1 MKKILGAVILVLIVF
16 FILVYISVSSTDKE
30 TSTAQI
36 LNTEDMETI
45 DFKKHDSVLV
55 SISTLYE
62 GSGLKDLIQGH
73 NYREA
78 WAEPVKI
85 PVAFLDT
92 LRGGLKIKEE
102 GGGKQTHSL
111 KLINSKGVMYTL
123 RSVNKDPQPLV
134 PEIAERLGLENI
146 IIDGISGQHP
156 FGAILSAAL
165 SEKAGVLHT
174 HPQMLFIPK
183 QKELGEFNERFGNKI
198 FLLEYETESDV
209 NWTDIKN
216 AHEIIETDD
225 LQELKAEYG
234 PRLKIDRNA
243 LVRLR
248 LFDMLIGDW
257 DRHAEQWGWVMQQQ
271 GDNFT
276 AIPIAGDRDNAFFNL
291 DGVLPAI
298 LTNENVQ
305 PLVRPFQ
312 KKIEYMP
319 GLVYPFDVYFL
330 YNTPEEV
337 FVEEAKSL
345 QKSLS
350 DKNISEAFK
359 VWPKSIYELNG
370 EEIKEKIQSRR
381 DDLVEYAIQFHK
393 IIQERGFLEKPLKGS
408 DDLEIPQ
415 GMIKCF
421 ECDDNQNNNQ

>member
-1 MKKILGAVILVLIVF
+1 MKKVLGAIILILIVF
-16 FILVYISVSSTDKE
+16 FVLVYISVSSTKKE
-30 TSTAQI
+30 SSTAHI
-36 LNTEDMETI
+36 LNSEDMEAI
-45 DFKKHDSVLV
+45 DFKKHDSVML

-62 GSGLKDLIQGH
+62 GSGLKDLMQGH

-92 LRGGLKIKEE
+92 LRGGLEIKEE

-111 KLINSKGVMYTL
+111 KLENPEGIMYTL

-134 PEIAERLGLENI
+134 PEIAKRLGLENI

-156 FGAILSAAL
+156 FGAILSASL
-165 SEKAGVLHT
+165 SDKAGVLHT

-183 QKELGEFNERFGNKI
+183 QKDLGKFNKNYGNKI

-209 NWTDIKN
+209 NWTKIKN

-225 LQELKAEYG
+225 LQELKAKYG
-234 PRLKIDRNA
+234 NHLKIDEHA

-257 DRHAEQWGWVMQQQ
+257 DRHAKQWGWVMQQQ
-271 GDNFT
+271 EDNYT
-276 AIPIAGDRDNAFFNL
+276 AIPLAGDRDNAFFNL
-291 DGVLPAI
+291 DGVIPAI
-298 LTNENVQ
+298 MTNENVQ

-312 KKIEYMP
+312 KNIEYMP

-330 YNTPEEV
+330 HTTAKEV
-337 FVEEAKSL
+337 FIEEAENL
-345 QKSLS
+345 QKSMS
-350 DKNISEAFK
+350 DKNITEAFK
-359 VWPKSIYELNG
+359 VWPKSIYKLNG
-370 EEIKEKIQSRR
+370 DEIMEKVKSRR
-381 DDLVEYAIQFHK
+381 DHLVEYAIEFYD
-393 IIQERGFLEKPLKGS
+393 IIQKRGLLEAPLKGS
-408 DDLEIPQ
+408 EDLEIPAGLIQ
-415 GMIKCF
+415 CF
-421 ECDDNQNNNQ
+421 ECDENSNN